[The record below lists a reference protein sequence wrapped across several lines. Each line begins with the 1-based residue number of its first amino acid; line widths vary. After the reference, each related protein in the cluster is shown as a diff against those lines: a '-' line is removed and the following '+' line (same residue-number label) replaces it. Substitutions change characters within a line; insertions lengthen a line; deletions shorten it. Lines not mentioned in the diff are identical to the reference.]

1 MSGKVVR
8 QWLGKPLAHLGLVC
22 CDNVACILQFRRP
35 DHVEALWRW
44 PVTFSIARNVRL
56 VSRTY
61 LINVKRSERSISSGA
76 KAQFF
81 LAFDV
86 GAKASTPK
94 APFMRWLLVNPLLYP
109 QLPMIPSF

>member
-1 MSGKVVR
+1 M
-8 QWLGKPLAHLGLVC
+8 
-22 CDNVACILQFRRP
+22 RP
-35 DHVEALWRW
+35 
-44 PVTFSIARNVRL
+44 TG
-56 VSRTY
+56 TY

-94 APFMRWLLVNPLLYP
+94 APFMRWLLVVGRAAYYSQPCEARNITPKSTRRKDSLKVAPGGAGDEGSLLAAECRNPSK
-109 QLPMIPSF
+109 IRIN